1 VANLST
7 DRASKLRPFLPRL
20 TIRWISEDPD
30 VRVRALE
37 GTVVFVDISGF
48 TKMSERLA
56 RLGRVGAEEV
66 TDVVGFVFRQLLG
79 TAYANGGGL
88 IKFGGDALLLFFS
101 GEHHAS
107 DGVAAAIGM
116 RRTLSEMGA
125 IDTSAGKVRLRMS
138 VGVHSGEF
146 HFFLVGERHR
156 ELLLTGPGASA
167 VVAMEGTADAGE
179 IVVSLDTAAQLPPEL
194 LSQRKGEGIRLRRH
208 LRPEEAK
215 SYEPDPQ
222 HVPPSVDLAECIPV
236 SLRELLLTGHGDPE
250 HRRVTIGFIHYDGLD
265 EMVAGLPAAEVAD
278 ALEALVSAAQ
288 AACEAHGVTFLA
300 TDVDRDGGKLILVAG
315 APTAS
320 PDDEARMLA
329 ALRELQAAELRIPIR
344 VGVNTG
350 PVFAGDI
357 GPSYRRTY
365 TVMGDAVNLAARV
378 MGKAEPGQIL
388 AAQNVLDACSVTF
401 ETVELD
407 PFMVKGKTLPVYASV
422 IGRPLGA
429 KSTADERELPMVGRD
444 FETGILQRA
453 VRAALEGEG
462 SIVEIVGPPGIGK
475 TRMLAA
481 MREVGGEM
489 RLLSASCDLYGAS
502 TPYAALR
509 PLLLQALELD
519 PDASREAI
527 VSRLM
532 HVVLSEAPELAPW
545 LPLLGVP
552 LDLDMPTN
560 REVDQLGQEF
570 RRTKLNEV
578 VTKLLSSI
586 LGGATLI
593 AIEDTHWMDEASGD
607 LLLQLCRE
615 VTGRP
620 WLIGV
625 TRRNEASGFAAPAGA
640 ATVSLHLDM
649 LAEEKVIELLI
660 AATEDSPLRPH
671 EMSIL
676 ARRSGGNPLFL
687 QELLSATRTA
697 GTTEGLPDTVE
708 AMVTAQIDQLASPDR
723 RLLRVASVLGLR
735 FRSALVE
742 QLLDEPATAGP
753 AAWRRL
759 DDFVTED
766 GAGFYRFR
774 HALMRDAAY
783 EGLAYRRRR
792 DLHVR
797 AGETIEARRATDDAD
812 IDRLALHFFHGH
824 VRDKAWDYS
833 RRAAAVA
840 ESKFAI
846 VDAVE
851 HLERALRAGA
861 GIAELG
867 SSEMAEAYEELGDL
881 QERLGQYSAAS
892 QAYRSARRLLSD
904 DDVALARLC
913 FKHSMLEERHGSL
926 PQALRWLSRGLKPLA
941 SRDDLA
947 ARRERARLTSSYGT
961 VRMTQGRRPEAV
973 AWLQRAIDLA
983 QAVDEREALA
993 HAYFILDL
1001 TLVDMGR
1008 PNDAVYSERAMALY
1022 AELGRLGPQATIWLN
1037 RGYRS
1042 WLVGQWQEAVEEY
1055 DKARQLRLQ
1064 LGDAV
1069 DAATSTHNIAE
1080 VLSDQGRLD
1089 EARAMFE
1096 ESLRVWRAADFSM
1109 GVAYAISSLGRVASR
1124 GGEFERAAERYQE
1137 ARDIFL
1143 SMAADPEL
1151 VDTDARIAE
1160 ALVFQEMPDET
1171 VDLASDALRRSAAQD
1186 GAEQPMLL
1194 RTLGYAHAQRREWD
1208 HAEANFRAS
1217 LDIARARDARF
1228 EAALTLDAIARVA
1241 RARGYDAPDARREA
1255 DAIFTSL
1262 DVVNVPA
1269 VPLQGS
1275 PIVVDNQP
1283 QAARRV

>member
-1 VANLST
+1 VGNVSI
-7 DRASKLRPFLPRL
+7 DRSSKLRPFLPRL
-20 TIRWISEDPD
+20 TIRWISEHPE

-156 ELLLTGPGASA
+156 ELLLTGPGAST

-179 IVVSLDTAAQLPPEL
+179 VVVSLDTAAQLPPEL
-194 LSQRKGEGIRLRRH
+194 LSQPKGEGMRLRRH
-208 LRPEEAK
+208 LRPDEARN
-215 SYEPDPQ
+215 YEPDPQ

-250 HRRVTIGFIHYDGLD
+250 HRRVTIGFTHFDGLD
-265 EMVAGLPAAEVAD
+265 EMLAGRPAEEVAD

-288 AACEAHGVTFLA
+288 AACEAHGVTFLG

-329 ALRELQAAELRIPIR
+329 ALRELQAAKLRIPIR

-388 AAQNVLDACSVTF
+388 AAQSVLDACSVTF
-401 ETVELD
+401 ETTELD
-407 PFMVKGKTLPVYASV
+407 PFMVKGKALPVYASV

-429 KSTADERELPMVGRD
+429 KSTTGEGELPMVGRD

-453 VRAALEGEG
+453 VRAALQGEG

-481 MREVGGEM
+481 MREVGSEM
-489 RLLSASCDLYGAS
+489 RLLSAACDLYGAS

-509 PLLLQALELD
+509 PLLLQALELE
-519 PDASREAI
+519 PDASRESI

-532 HVVLSEAPELAPW
+532 HVVWSSAPELSTW

-560 REVDQLGQEF
+560 PDVEQLGQEF
-570 RRTKLNEV
+570 RRAKLNEV

-586 LGGATLI
+586 LSGPTLI
-593 AIEDTHWMDEASGD
+593 AIEDGHWMDEASGD
-607 LLLQLCRE
+607 LLLQLSRE
-615 VTGRP
+615 VAGRA

-640 ATVSLHLDM
+640 ATVSLQLET
-649 LAEEKVIELLI
+649 LAEEKVVELLI

-687 QELLSATRTA
+687 QELLSATRAA

-708 AMVTAQIDQLASPDR
+708 AMVTAQIDQLPASDR

-735 FRSALVE
+735 FRSALAE
-742 QLLDEPATAGP
+742 QLLDESAMTGA

-759 DDFVTED
+759 GDFVTQD
-766 GAGFYRFR
+766 GVGFHRFR

-792 DLHVR
+792 DLHFR
-797 AGETIEARRATDDAD
+797 AGETIERQRANDDAD
-812 IDRLALHFFHGH
+812 IDLLALHFFHGRVH
-824 VRDKAWDYS
+824 DKAWLYS
-833 RRAAAVA
+833 RRAAAAA
-840 ESKFAI
+840 ERKFAI
-846 VDAVE
+846 VDAAE
-851 HLERALRAGA
+851 HLEQALQSARGVQGLADA
-861 GIAELG
+861 DV
-867 SSEMAEAYEELGDL
+867 AEALEALGDL
-881 QERLGQYSAAS
+881 RERTGQYPEAAHAYSA
-892 QAYRSARRLLSD
+892 ARRLLAGD
-904 DDVALARLC
+904 DIAQGRLC
-913 FKHSMLEERHGSL
+913 FKHSVLEERTGSY
-926 PQALRWLSRGLKPLA
+926 PQALRWLRRGMKPLA
-941 SRDDLA
+941 GRTDTA
-947 ARRERARLTSSYGT
+947 AAQQHARLIASYGLI
-961 VRMTQGRRPEAV
+961 RQAQGQRLDAV
-973 AWLQRAIDLA
+973 AWLDRAIDA
-983 QAVDEREALA
+983 AKQAGEREALA
-993 HAYFILDL
+993 HAYFILDWS
-1001 TLVDMGR
+1001 LV
-1008 PNDAVYSERAMALY
+1008 
-1022 AELGRLGPQATIWLN
+1022 ELGRGSEAVHSQRALELYDALGKLGPQATIYNNLGLLAWWEG
-1037 RGYRS
+1037 R
-1042 WLVGQWQEAVEEY
+1042 WDEAVELY
-1055 DKARQLRLQ
+1055 DKGRQLRIRI
-1064 LGDAV
+1064 GDEV
-1069 DAATSTHNIAE
+1069 DAATGTHNIAE

-1089 EARAMFE
+1089 EAQPLFE
-1096 ESLRVWRAADFSM
+1096 EALRVWRAADFGI
-1109 GVAYAISSLGRVASR
+1109 GVAYATRSLGHVASR
-1124 GGEFERAAERYQE
+1124 RGDLVRAAELYDA
-1137 ARDIFL
+1137 AREQFRAMVAE
-1143 SMAADPEL
+1143 SEL

-1160 ALVFQEMPDET
+1160 GLVFEARSEEAIE
-1171 VDLASDALRRSAAQD
+1171 LATASLKRTTAVGGATQD
-1186 GAEQPMLL
+1186 PMLY
-1194 RTLGYAHAQRREWD
+1194 RVRGYAHAQRGEWD
-1208 HAEANFRAS
+1208 EAVGDLQQSLEAARTRNARHEVAHTLEAMARIAAARGQPDESARAEADE
-1217 LDIARARDARF
+1217 LYK
-1228 EAALTLDAIARVA
+1228 AL
-1241 RARGYDAPDARREA
+1241 G
-1255 DAIFTSL
+1255 
-1262 DVVNVPA
+1262 VVYVPA
-1269 VPLQGS
+1269 VPLEPLAVS
-1275 PIVVDNQP
+1275 
-1283 QAARRV
+1283 A

>member
-1 VANLST
+1 MADVST
-7 DRASKLRPFLPRL
+7 DRASQLRPFLPRL
-20 TIRWISEDPD
+20 TIRWISEQPG

-156 ELLLTGPGASA
+156 ELLLTGPGAST

-179 IVVSLDTAAQLPPEL
+179 VVVSLDTAAQLPPEL
-194 LSQRKGEGIRLRRH
+194 LSQPKGEGMRLRRH
-208 LRPEEAK
+208 LRPDEARN
-215 SYEPDPQ
+215 YEPDPQ

-236 SLRELLLTGHGDPE
+236 ALRELLLTGHGDPE
-250 HRRVTIGFIHYDGLD
+250 HRRVSIGFIHYDGLD
-265 EMVAGLPAAEVAD
+265 EMVASRPAEQVAD
-278 ALEALVSAAQ
+278 ALAALVSAAQ
-288 AACEAHGVTFLA
+288 AACEAHGVTFLG

-329 ALRELQAAELRIPIR
+329 ALRGLQAAQLRIPIR

-388 AAQNVLDACSVTF
+388 ASQSVLDACSVTF
-401 ETVELD
+401 ETTELD

-422 IGRPLGA
+422 IGRPLGT
-429 KSTADERELPMVGRD
+429 KSTTGERELPMVGRD

-453 VRAALEGEG
+453 VRAALQGEG

-481 MREVGGEM
+481 MREVGSEM

-509 PLLLQALELD
+509 PLLLQALEVD
-519 PDASREAI
+519 PGASREAI

-532 HVVLSEAPELAPW
+532 HVVWSSAPELSTW

-560 REVDQLGQEF
+560 PDVEQLGQEF
-570 RRTKLNEV
+570 RRTRLNEV

-586 LGGATLI
+586 LSGPTLI
-593 AIEDTHWMDEASGD
+593 AIEDAHWMDEASGD

-615 VTGRP
+615 VAGRP

-625 TRRNEASGFAAPAGA
+625 TRRNEASGFAAPAGG
-640 ATVSLHLDM
+640 ATVSLHLDT
-649 LAEEKVIELLI
+649 LAEEKVVELLI

-687 QELLSATRTA
+687 QELLSATRLA

-735 FRSALVE
+735 FRSALAE
-742 QLLDEPATAGP
+742 QLLDEPAAAGA

-759 DDFVTED
+759 SDFVIQD

-797 AGETIEARRATDDAD
+797 AGETIERERANDEAHLDL
-812 IDRLALHFFHGH
+812 LALHFFHGRVH
-824 VRDKAWDYS
+824 DRAWRYS
-833 RRAAAVA
+833 RQAADAA
-840 ESKFAI
+840 ERKFAI
-846 VDAVE
+846 VDAAE
-851 HLERALRAGA
+851 HLEQALQSARGMEGLADVDV
-861 GIAELG
+861 
-867 SSEMAEAYEELGDL
+867 AEALETLGDL
-881 QERLGQYSAAS
+881 RERMGQYPDARD
-892 QAYRSARRLLSD
+892 AYARARRLRAAD
-904 DDVALARLC
+904 TVALARLC
-913 FKHSMLEERHGSL
+913 IKQATIAERSGSY
-926 PQALRWLSRGLKPLA
+926 PQALSWLRRGIKLVA
-941 SRDDLA
+941 DNEEA
-947 ARRERARLTSSYGT
+947 AAAKQHARLLAEYGV
-961 VRMTQGRRPEAV
+961 VRQSQGRR
-973 AWLQRAIDLA
+973 L
-983 QAVDEREALA
+983 
-993 HAYFILDL
+993 
-1001 TLVDMGR
+1001 
-1008 PNDAVYSERAMALY
+1008 DAVR
-1022 AELGRLGPQATIWLN
+1022 WLN
-1037 RGYRS
+1037 QAIERRPTRG
-1042 WLVGQWQEAVEEY
+1042 
-1055 DKARQLRLQ
+1055 
-1064 LGDAV
+1064 
-1069 DAATSTHNIAE
+1069 
-1080 VLSDQGRLD
+1080 
-1089 EARAMFE
+1089 
-1096 ESLRVWRAADFSM
+1096 
-1109 GVAYAISSLGRVASR
+1109 
-1124 GGEFERAAERYQE
+1124 
-1137 ARDIFL
+1137 
-1143 SMAADPEL
+1143 
-1151 VDTDARIAE
+1151 
-1160 ALVFQEMPDET
+1160 
-1171 VDLASDALRRSAAQD
+1171 
-1186 GAEQPMLL
+1186 
-1194 RTLGYAHAQRREWD
+1194 
-1208 HAEANFRAS
+1208 
-1217 LDIARARDARF
+1217 
-1228 EAALTLDAIARVA
+1228 
-1241 RARGYDAPDARREA
+1241 
-1255 DAIFTSL
+1255 
-1262 DVVNVPA
+1262 
-1269 VPLQGS
+1269 
-1275 PIVVDNQP
+1275 
-1283 QAARRV
+1283 